1 MKMFTWLCVL
11 AICTSCIAQERI
23 RLSDAQLETEA
34 YSLAMEGDFEAA
46 LPLFEEMA
54 RRDPESFVP
63 QYNIASALARLDR
76 IDEALDA
83 LERALELGFDDLAHL
98 RHDPDLEPIRETP
111 RFKAILETWPQR
123 MEGLAEARFEA
134 LVRKF
139 GGGYHTEEDAFLR
152 LRFAV
157 GLPRQSFDMAR
168 AELDLTSRW
177 AVAELFGNLVEA
189 DEASVPWVSV
199 AIPTDSDFTK
209 WVRLRHGEAARG
221 ASRQIAGTYDHDRK
235 ELVCKDLG
243 ATLRH
248 EVFHALHYRS
258 QSLEGQRHASWI
270 MEGLASLVE
279 DVDLDP
285 DGTPSFAPSWRTNI
299 VKKAHEGN
307 GLKTLQQLAET
318 PDHLFVG
325 TSQLLHYGQARA
337 VMLYLFAA
345 GKLGDFYDH
354 YVDTWERDR
363 TGVQALER
371 TFDASID
378 QIEVSFRRWLDSLP
392 IAPEQHH
399 PPMAT
404 LGIDVDGERG
414 EGLAVLR
421 VVRGSPGR
429 NAGVRPRDVLVAIN
443 GQGTRDLNE
452 LYRVIGR
459 YQPGD
464 TVVLTLRR
472 GRQMLELPARLG
484 SRRDF
489 DTVRVPGG

>member
-1 MKMFTWLCVL
+1 MRPLFLLCVL
-11 AICTSCIAQERI
+11 VLSAACVAQEPI
-23 RLSDAQLETEA
+23 RLSDAQLQTEA
-34 YSLAMEGDFEAA
+34 YALATDGDFEAA
-46 LPLFEEMA
+46 LPLFQEMA

-63 QYNIASALARLDR
+63 QYNIASALSQLGRA
-76 IDEALDA
+76 DEALDA
-83 LERALELGFDDLAHL
+83 LDRALQLGFDDLAHL
-98 RHDPDLEPIRETP
+98 RHDPDLHPIRETE
-111 RFKAILETWPQR
+111 RFQNILETWPQR
-123 MEGLAEARFEA
+123 MEGLAEARFDA
-134 LVRKF
+134 LVKRF

-157 GLPRQSFDMAR
+157 GLPEQSFAMAR
-168 AELDLTSRW
+168 AELDMTSRW

-199 AIPTDSDFTK
+199 AVPTDADFAR
-209 WVRLRHGEAARG
+209 WASMRHGEAARG
-221 ASRQIAGTYDHDRK
+221 ATRQIAGTYDHDRK

-248 EVFHALHYRS
+248 EVFHAMHYRS

-279 DVDLDP
+279 DFDPQP
-285 DGTPSFAPSWRTNI
+285 DGTPAYAPSWRTNL
-299 VKKAHEGN
+299 VKKAHDGN

-325 TSQLLHYGQARA
+325 SSQLLHYGHARA
-337 VMLYLFAA
+337 IMLYLVAA
-345 GKLGDFYDH
+345 DKLGAFYEN

-371 TFDASID
+371 TFAAEID
-378 QIEVSFRRWLDSLP
+378 QIDVSFGRWLERLP
-392 IAPEQHH
+392 VAPEQHH

-421 VVRGSPGR
+421 TVRGSPGQR
-429 NAGVRPRDVLVAIN
+429 AGVRQRDVLVAIN

-452 LYRVIGR
+452 LYRVVGR
-459 YQPGD
+459 YVPGD
-464 TVVLTLRR
+464 TVILSVRR

-489 DTVRVPGG
+489 DTVR